1 MKMHLLIG
9 EIGLNG
15 SRGTLADLKI
25 NLSRLG
31 EIQGGSIDVLM
42 NLILPIAGLS
52 VQTPK
57 NTKDRISKPHLGL
70 CPLLAIFVP
79 TWDTIARRQNPP
91 RTEDG
96 YYHVFVTGRVDTG
109 SPWMMARPRTC
120 HHIRQNSTSPT
131 AFYNSYRRMAT

>member
-1 MKMHLLIG
+1 VAAERMKMHLLIG

-15 SRGTLADLKI
+15 RRGTLADLKI

-57 NTKDRISKPHLGL
+57 NTKDRIS
-70 CPLLAIFVP
+70 
-79 TWDTIARRQNPP
+79 
-91 RTEDG
+91 
-96 YYHVFVTGRVDTG
+96 
-109 SPWMMARPRTC
+109 
-120 HHIRQNSTSPT
+120 
-131 AFYNSYRRMAT
+131 